1 MAGVAVKG
9 PFLGPKNQKGQ
20 TAVEY
25 VLLLLVMVSI
35 ISSLLVYVRNKYLG
49 DPEKCNLPQNSKTI
63 LCKINSYV
71 TPTGGN
77 KPFQYFPFKK

>member
-1 MAGVAVKG
+1 MAGIALKGSFSGVKN
-9 PFLGPKNQKGQ
+9 KKGQ
-20 TAVEY
+20 TAIEY

-49 DPEKCNLPQNSKTI
+49 DPEKCNLAQNRNTI

-71 TPTGGN
+71 KPTGGN

>member
-1 MAGVAVKG
+1 MAGIAVKG
-9 PFLGPKNQKGQ
+9 PFLGLKNKKGQ
-20 TAVEY
+20 TAIEY

-49 DPEKCNLPQNSKTI
+49 DPEKCNLPQNRNTI

-71 TPTGGN
+71 KPTGGN

>member
-1 MAGVAVKG
+1 MK
-9 PFLGPKNQKGQ
+9 PWFFDLKNKKGQ

-25 VLLLLVMVSI
+25 ILLLLVMVSI

-49 DPEKCNLPQNSKTI
+49 DPEKCNLPQNRATL
-63 LCKINSYV
+63 LCKIDSYV
-71 TPTGGN
+71 RPTGGN

>member
-1 MAGVAVKG
+1 MAGVTLKRV
-9 PFLGPKNQKGQ
+9 FLGLKSTKGQ
-20 TAVEY
+20 TAIEY

-71 TPTGGN
+71 QPTGGN
-77 KPFQYFPFKK
+77 KPYQYFPFKK

>member
-1 MAGVAVKG
+1 MRWIYPPSKS
-9 PFLGPKNQKGQ
+9 LKSQKGQ

-25 VLLLLVMVSI
+25 ILLLLVMVSI
-35 ISSLLVYVRNKYLG
+35 ISSLLVYVKNKYLG
-49 DPEKCNLPQNSKTI
+49 DPEKCQTPANRNTI

-71 TPTGGN
+71 KPTGGN

>member
-1 MAGVAVKG
+1 MKWPLQAY
-9 PFLGPKNQKGQ
+9 KNKKGQ
-20 TAVEY
+20 TAIEY

-49 DPEKCNLPQNSKTI
+49 DPEKCFQPQNKNTI
-63 LCKINSYV
+63 LCKINSYLK
-71 TPTGGN
+71 PTGGN

>member
-1 MAGVAVKG
+1 MKW
-9 PFLGPKNQKGQ
+9 PFWAYKNKKGQ

-49 DPEKCNLPQNSKTI
+49 DPEKCIQPQNRNTI
-63 LCKINSYV
+63 LCKINSYLK
-71 TPTGGN
+71 PTGGN
-77 KPFQYFPFKK
+77 KPFQYYPFKK